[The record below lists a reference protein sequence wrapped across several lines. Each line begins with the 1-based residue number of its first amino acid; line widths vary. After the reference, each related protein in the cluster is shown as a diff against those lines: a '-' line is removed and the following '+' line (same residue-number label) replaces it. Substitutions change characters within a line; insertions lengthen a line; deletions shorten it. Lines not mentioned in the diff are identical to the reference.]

1 MSAIAPAAACAD
13 ARRMRSCNLV
23 IAACALALAGLALA
37 ASNGGA
43 PVLIYN
49 ASPSAPVGFYL
60 RDQRAPAPGM
70 FVTVRAAAVAPA
82 YARLRGFDD
91 PTDRFIKR
99 IAADAGVR
107 VCAEGDSVRVGAELV
122 LPRQARDSS
131 GRALP
136 AWSECRM
143 LRQGEIF
150 LLGQTADS
158 FDSRYWGPVSVDIID
173 GVWRPLG
180 RVTLL
185 HTGDHET

>member
-1 MSAIAPAAACAD
+1 MSIIAPTSARAD
-13 ARRMRSCNLV
+13 ALRMRSRSLV
-23 IAACALALAGLALA
+23 IVTCAVALVGIGLLASRDG
-37 ASNGGA
+37 

-60 RDQRAPAPGM
+60 RDQRAPATGM
-70 FVTVRAAAVAPA
+70 FVTVRARTVAPA

-91 PTDRFIKR
+91 ETDRFIKR
-99 IAADAGVR
+99 IAAGAGVR
-107 VCAEGDSVRVGAELV
+107 VCAEGDRVRVGAVLV
-122 LPRQARDSS
+122 LARQARDSS

-158 FDSRYWGPVSVDIID
+158 FDSRYWGPVDIDVVD
-173 GVWRPLG
+173 GVWRHIG
-180 RVTLL
+180 GVTLL
-185 HTGDHET
+185 RSGDDDT